1 MSIRTIFV
9 SGSNQGEP
17 EFNISGLGM
26 NAVHQLAATPNVLV
40 FMGSRKLAAAEEARA
55 KFASDIHASSSVVP
69 VQLDL
74 CDTESIKNAHD
85 SVAKV
90 LKEKNLGLDVL
101 VNNAAVAGAF
111 TEVYAVNV
119 IGTAALTEAMLPLIN
134 KGGAIL
140 NISSEL
146 GSLIHFTKR
155 PPPPIHLAYSSS
167 KAALNSL
174 TLQWGIQE
182 EEKGSGIRV
191 VSICPGFNAT
201 KLNGYTGT
209 MQPSEGAKFIV
220 KNALEKDGKS
230 SVFIHANGEY
240 PW

>member
-9 SGSNQGEP
+9 SG
-17 EFNISGLGM
+17 LGM
-26 NAVHQLAATPNVLV
+26 HAVHQLATTPNVLV

-55 KFASDIHASSSVVP
+55 KFVSDIHASSSVVP

-85 SVAKV
+85 SVAKI

-101 VNNAAVAGAF
+101 VNNAAIANGTF
-111 TEVYAVNV
+111 TEVYAGNI
-119 IGTAALTEAMLPLIN
+119 IGTAALTEAMRPLIN
-134 KGGAIL
+134 NGGAIL
-140 NISSEL
+140 NISSGL
-146 GSLIHFTKR
+146 GSLTHFTKR
-155 PPPPIHLAYSSS
+155 PPPPVFPAYNSS

-174 TLQWGIQE
+174 TLQWAIQE

-201 KLNGYTGT
+201 NLNRYTGT
-209 MQPSEGAKFIV
+209 MHPSEGAKIIV
-220 KNALEKDGKS
+220 KTALEKEGKS
-230 SVFIHANGEY
+230 AMFIHAGGEY